1 MSFVFIYKFQN
12 KLYTLL
18 ANDETIAQLVN
29 KIYIGAVQ
37 DGKAPFLLVDI
48 NEVENLSRSDNAI
61 YQVKFQISAY
71 AKDTNHK
78 LLTRLADEVLRT
90 LSGAGRALDGYS
102 ISGMQANNI
111 EFDKAQDLVL
121 NKLVINCKALIK
133 QEVFV

>member
-1 MSFVFIYKFQN
+1 
-12 KLYTLL
+12 
-18 ANDETIAQLVN
+18 
-29 KIYIGAVQ
+29 
-37 DGKAPFLLVDI
+37 
-48 NEVENLSRSDNAI
+48 
-61 YQVKFQISAY
+61 
-71 AKDTNHK
+71 
-78 LLTRLADEVLRT
+78 LLTRLADEVLRI